1 MNPDSCS
8 EGKSIDTVSKIIAE
22 SNHVIALIGAGL
34 SSESGIPTFRGP
46 GGLWTKIGEPPL
58 NGYEAFEQD
67 PGKWWRQN
75 IDEASD
81 PTRTEFRHAI
91 DNAQPNHGHMALVQL
106 ESIGVLKHQ
115 ITQNVDNLHFKAG
128 SKAVTEIHGN
138 RNKLRCEICELRWK
152 KSDFPSGDIEA
163 TLKISPDDFYP
174 TCPECHGVV
183 KTDTV
188 MFGEPIPE
196 YVLKECF
203 YQTNQSDCIL
213 VIGTS
218 ATVYPAASFPERV
231 KNNGGWVIEANPN
244 ETTLSN
250 YADHVL
256 RGPTGKT
263 LPELARKTSELLGI
277 I

>member
-1 MNPDSCS
+1 MTPDKYS
-8 EGKSIDTVSKIIAE
+8 ESKSIDTISRILAE

-58 NGYEAFEQD
+58 NGYEAFKQD

-81 PTRTEFRHAI
+81 PTRTKFRHAI
-91 DNAQPNHGHMALVQL
+91 DNAQPNHGHTALVQL

-128 SKAVTEIHGN
+128 SSAVTEIHGN
-138 RNKLRCEICELRWK
+138 RNKLRCVGCELRWD

-163 TLKISPDDFYP
+163 TLKIAPNDFYP
-174 TCPECHGVV
+174 TCPECNGIV

-218 ATVYPAASFPERV
+218 ATVYPAANFPERV
-231 KNNGGWVIEANPN
+231 KNNGGLVIEANPN

-256 RGPTGKT
+256 RGPTGKI
-263 LPELARKTSELLGI
+263 LPMLARKASELLGRG
-277 I
+277 

>member
-1 MNPDSCS
+1 MPPDRCS
-8 EGKSIDTVSKIIAE
+8 ERKSIDTVSKILAE

-58 NGYEAFEQD
+58 NGYEAFTQD

-138 RNKLRCEICELRWK
+138 RNKLRCVVCELRWN

-163 TLKISPDDFYP
+163 TLKIAPNNFYP
-174 TCPECHGVV
+174 TCPECNGIV

-196 YVLKECF
+196 YVMKECF

-231 KNNGGWVIEANPN
+231 KNNGGLVIEANPN

-256 RGPTGKT
+256 RGPTGKI
-263 LPELARKTSELLGI
+263 LPILARKTSELLGRG
-277 I
+277 

>member
-1 MNPDSCS
+1 MTPDRCS
-8 EGKSIDTVSKIIAE
+8 ERKSIDTVSKILAE

-34 SSESGIPTFRGP
+34 SSESGIPSFWGP

-58 NGYEAFEQD
+58 NGYEAFKQD

-81 PTRTEFRHAI
+81 PTRTKFRHAI
-91 DNAQPNHGHMALVQL
+91 DNAQPNYGHTALVQL

-115 ITQNVDNLHFKAG
+115 ITQNGDNLHFKAG

-138 RNKLRCEICELRWK
+138 RNKLRCVVCELRWN

-163 TLKISPDDFYP
+163 TLKIAPNNLYP
-174 TCPECHGVV
+174 TCPECNGIV

-196 YVLKECF
+196 YVMKECF

-231 KNNGGWVIEANPN
+231 KNNGGLVIEANPN

-256 RGPTGKT
+256 RGPTGKI
-263 LPELARKTSELLGI
+263 LPILARKTSELLGRG
-277 I
+277 

>member
-1 MNPDSCS
+1 MTPDRCS
-8 EGKSIDTVSKIIAE
+8 ERKSIDTVSKILVE

-58 NGYEAFEQD
+58 NGYEAFKQD

-81 PTRTEFRHAI
+81 PTRTKFRHAI
-91 DNAQPNHGHMALVQL
+91 DNAQPNYGHTALVQL

-128 SKAVTEIHGN
+128 SSAVTEIHGS
-138 RNKLRCEICELRWK
+138 RNKLRCVGCELRWD

-163 TLKISPDDFYP
+163 TLKIAPNDFYP
-174 TCPECHGVV
+174 TCPECNGIV

-231 KNNGGWVIEANPN
+231 KNNGGLVIEANPN

-256 RGPTGKT
+256 RGPTGKI
-263 LPELARKTSELLGI
+263 LPMLARKTSELLGRG
-277 I
+277 

>member
-1 MNPDSCS
+1 
-8 EGKSIDTVSKIIAE
+8 
-22 SNHVIALIGAGL
+22 
-34 SSESGIPTFRGP
+34 
-46 GGLWTKIGEPPL
+46 
-58 NGYEAFEQD
+58 
-67 PGKWWRQN
+67 
-75 IDEASD
+75 
-81 PTRTEFRHAI
+81 
-91 DNAQPNHGHMALVQL
+91 
-106 ESIGVLKHQ
+106 
-115 ITQNVDNLHFKAG
+115 
-128 SKAVTEIHGN
+128 
-138 RNKLRCEICELRWK
+138 
-152 KSDFPSGDIEA
+152 
-163 TLKISPDDFYP
+163 
-174 TCPECHGVV
+174 
-183 KTDTV
+183 

-231 KNNGGWVIEANPN
+231 KNNGGGGIEANPN

>member
-138 RNKLRCEICELRWK
+138 RNKLRCVICELRWN
-152 KSDFPSGDIEA
+152 KSDFPAGDIEA
-163 TLKISPDDFYP
+163 TLKIAPNDFYP
-174 TCPECHGVV
+174 TCPECNGIV

-256 RGPTGKT
+256 RGPTGKI
-263 LPELARKTSELLGI
+263 LPILARKTSELLGSG
-277 I
+277 